1 MKNNRYLSLVLSV
14 GFCLAVT
21 AFPFAYSHS
30 GEESEASAAVPL
42 DEACIKKDLMGKSL
56 SGWTFDEE
64 TVCRIKIL
72 EAEYEQDRAVL
83 KTSVEAVKHVRR
95 NPGWIGKRGE
105 LHLEYEHDGREWK
118 LMNVEAKG
126 LCNLA
131 ASDIYSIR
139 KTDGLPFLVAVDEGD
154 IERVNALLEEGVNFY
169 QRARRGETA
178 LMIAAGRG
186 HIDVAKILVKKG
198 IDVNASTLDGVT
210 ALMIAARLKQT
221 EMVKFLLN
229 NGADVNYEG
238 PLGCTALLMALERR
252 PGEQTASENDLVST
266 VDALLG
272 QGALLNARD
281 GRGVTPLWVALKGG
295 EGDVVKLILDKG
307 ADVNMGA
314 GPSGFTPLMGAVEV
328 GRPAL
333 VKLLVERGADVN
345 VSKNGVT
352 ALRLAKTSQQ
362 RWNTKIELIQILKKA
377 GAKK

>member
-1 MKNNRYLSLVLSV
+1 MKNHRHLSLVLSI

-30 GEESEASAAVPL
+30 GDESEAAAAVPL
-42 DEACIKKDLMGKSL
+42 DEARIKKDLMGKSL
-56 SGWTFDEE
+56 PGWTFDEG

-72 EAEYEQDRAVL
+72 DAEYEQDKAVL
-83 KTSVEAVKHVRR
+83 KTSMKAVKHVRR
-95 NPGWIGKRGE
+95 NPGWIGKGGE
-105 LHLEYEHDGREWK
+105 LQLEYEYDGREWK

-126 LCNLA
+126 LCDLA
-131 ASDIYSIR
+131 VSEIYNVR
-139 KTDGLPFLVAVDEGD
+139 KTDGRPFLVAVDEGD
-154 IERVNALLEEGVNFY
+154 VERVNALLDEGVNFY

-186 HIDVAKILVKKG
+186 HVDVAKILVKKG

-221 EMVKFLLN
+221 EMVEFLLN

-238 PLGCTALLMALERR
+238 PLGCNALLLALEGR
-252 PGEQTASENDLVST
+252 PREQTASEKNLAST
-266 VDALLG
+266 VNALLD
-272 QGALLNARD
+272 QGARLNARD
-281 GRGVTPLWVALKGG
+281 GRGVTPLWLALRCG
-295 EGDVVKLILDKG
+295 EDDVVKLILDKG
-307 ADVNMGA
+307 ADVNMRA

-345 VSKNGVT
+345 VSKDGVT
-352 ALRLAKTSQQ
+352 AMRLAKTSQQ